1 MGHDDDCFSW
11 LDGRLGGSHSDGVF
25 ALLGVRRGG
34 GAFDDPSVRSEKSGF
49 LVSAD
54 SP

>member
-1 MGHDDDCFSW
+1 MVMIIFLGWTDDSVDRRVTEW
-11 LDGRLGGSHSDGVF
+11 
-25 ALLGVRRGG
+25 LLGWRIGKVVFCGSVV
-34 GAFDDPSVRSEKSGF
+34 DPSVRSEKSGF